1 MSLSDKK
8 QIQNILKHI
17 ERIET
22 FMKGRTK
29 RDLVEDL
36 QLEQAVSLSLAMIG
50 EAAAKLSI
58 TYKEKFPDI
67 QWTKIKGFRNR
78 IIHDYDGLDFDI
90 VYQTIKIFLPELK
103 GQLEEVR
110 IILVNKNRVT
120 KGKRPRNL

>member
-22 FMKGRTK
+22 FMKERTK

-67 QWTKIKGFRNR
+67 QWKKIKGFRNR

-103 GQLEEVR
+103 GQLEEEK
-110 IILVNKNRVT
+110 IILINKKSIN